1 MNLSE
6 LILLLL
12 ITHDSK
18 APQVLILHYT
28 SRVIFIY
35 GSILSLHNKVNQ
47 VIVPAT
53 SLRALSELLSL

>member
-1 MNLSE
+1 MNPSE

-18 APQVLILHYT
+18 APKVLKHYT
-28 SRVIFIY
+28 SRVMFMY